1 MHTSWVTHLGNIEET
16 FIVYTEDAE
25 IQINEW
31 NEYEDILKLFLFNMH
46 TIGKTESKLDYISG
60 GKHFININVKLF
72 TQFSD
77 YIVTLSF
84 LI

>member
-1 MHTSWVTHLGNIEET
+1 
-16 FIVYTEDAE
+16 
-25 IQINEW
+25 
-31 NEYEDILKLFLFNMH
+31 MH